1 VSSRQQVSFATN
13 SDVPAIRAATDVVLL
28 LGRAMLLHFPAFLKA
43 QEGNSRPSP
52 YQVVKELAETFAREL
67 HKKNI
72 TNITQA
78 VNVWQ
83 QFTFSGTFDA
93 VSDAG
98 KKEFAKVEQQIAA
111 DATSANAG
119 IGETILWDANL
130 QAADWI
136 KKRILPHLGKMA
148 FAAAPLVIDYDELGT
163 QFCASSSP
171 LRREIHW
178 TLQPFEHSLLGAMV
192 VPRILEHEY
201 FSHLMPRN
209 QHLSNGVRE
218 IVLVEVLKEEHR
230 NDPNFSREA
239 MKLDDWFRIALE
251 LHSYRNP
258 QTNREELRDFEE
270 VAVRLRRKSV
280 ANFWKMTA
288 EILRLP
294 SSQGNAD
301 AVDRV
306 LTALRTLPDE
316 DFDLLTQPWRGFAGT
331 Y

>member
-1 VSSRQQVSFATN
+1 
-13 SDVPAIRAATDVVLL
+13 
-28 LGRAMLLHFPAFLKA
+28 
-43 QEGNSRPSP
+43 
-52 YQVVKELAETFAREL
+52 
-67 HKKNI
+67 
-72 TNITQA
+72 
-78 VNVWQ
+78 
-83 QFTFSGTFDA
+83 
-93 VSDAG
+93 
-98 KKEFAKVEQQIAA
+98 
-111 DATSANAG
+111 
-119 IGETILWDANL
+119 
-130 QAADWI
+130 
-136 KKRILPHLGKMA
+136 
-148 FAAAPLVIDYDELGT
+148 
-163 QFCASSSP
+163 
-171 LRREIHW
+171 
-178 TLQPFEHSLLGAMV
+178 MV